1 MKASLLL
8 LVCSSASILAAAA
21 EPTPTKTGAA
31 QPETANAVATK
42 TDSTKTAAAAKP
54 TAKSAP
60 TAPPGAGYLAKASAG
75 PLRFA
80 PVPTPKNLAD
90 LPPLPTSRDP
100 QPTRPP
106 EFPKVVEGPQT
117 IVTTRPPEP
126 VPAMFPPNA
135 TASKG
140 GVEAAAS
147 VYLTPQAL
155 VRFFPHGAPAG
166 MDAFVNVPF
175 QVPIRPAPEGSSAT
189 YTIK

>member
-8 LVCSSASILAAAA
+8 LVCSCASMLAATA
-21 EPTPTKTGAA
+21 EPTPTKTEAA
-31 QPETANAVATK
+31 KPETATTVSTK
-42 TDSTKTAAAAKP
+42 TDSTKTAAAVKP
-54 TAKSAP
+54 AAKSAA
-60 TAPPGAGYLAKASAG
+60 TAAPGTGYLAKSSAG

-106 EFPKVVEGPQT
+106 EFPKVVDGPQT

-126 VPAMFPPNA
+126 VLAVFPPAA

-140 GVEAAAS
+140 VEGNAS
-147 VYLTPQAL
+147 AYLTPQAL
-155 VRFFPHGAPAG
+155 VRFFPNGAPAG
-166 MDAFVNVPF
+166 IDAFVNVPF